1 MKKIVSL
8 MALCAVLLGAVMMVT
23 GCGAKPDKGTV
34 WKITKVTVDGKSE
47 EAKIPEYYCF
57 HSDGN
62 FYYALKKDDKL
73 VAIKKGAYTIEE
85 KTKKI
90 TMFGTSFDYSTSGN
104 KMTLKATIAE
114 KQSVLE
120 LQKSSDYTEKQ
131 IKDAVVA
138 VPTPSK

>member
-23 GCGAKPDKGTV
+23 GCGSKPEKGTV
-34 WKITKVTVDGKSE
+34 WKVVEITVAGKSQE
-47 EAKIPEYYCF
+47 IPHPMYYCF

-62 FYYALKKDDKL
+62 AYSATKMGEKL
-73 VAIKKGAYTIEE
+73 FAASMGTYTIEA
-85 KTKKI
+85 KKVTI
-90 TMFGTSFDYSTSGN
+90 GGVSFDYTMNGN
-104 KMTLKATIAE
+104 TMTLTGTLNKVSGSM
-114 KQSVLE
+114 K

-138 VPTPSK
+138 VPSPSK

>member
-23 GCGAKPDKGTV
+23 GCGAKPEKGSV

-47 EAKIPEYYCF
+47 EAKYPEYYCF
-57 HSDGN
+57 HSDGKL
-62 FYYALKKDDKL
+62 YYAIKIGDKL
-73 VAIKKGAYTIEE
+73 TARNSGAYTIEE

-90 TMFGTSFDYSTSGN
+90 TMLGTSVDYSASGN
-104 KMTLKATIAE
+104 KMTLTGTVVGRKST
-114 KQSVLE
+114 LE

>member
-34 WKITKVTVDGKSE
+34 WKLTKVTVDGKSE
-47 EAKIPEYYCF
+47 EAKYPEYYCF

-62 FYYALKKDDKL
+62 LYYAIKTGDKL
-73 VAIKKGAYTIEE
+73 TASNLGAYTIEE

-90 TMFGTSFDYSTSGN
+90 TMLGTSTDYSTSGN
-104 KMTLKATIAE
+104 KITLTGTIAGR
-114 KQSVLE
+114 KSTLE
-120 LQKSSDYTEKQ
+120 MQKSSDYTEKQ

>member
-23 GCGAKPDKGTV
+23 GCGSKPEKGTV
-34 WKITKVTVDGKSE
+34 WKVVEITAAGKSVE
-47 EAKIPEYYCF
+47 IQYPTYYCF

-62 FYYALKKDDKL
+62 AYSATKMGEKL
-73 VAIKKGAYTIEE
+73 SAINGGTYTIEA
-85 KTKKI
+85 KKVTI
-90 TMFGTSFDYSTSGN
+90 DGISFDYTMNGN
-104 KMTLKATIAE
+104 TMTLTGTLDKVSGSM
-114 KQSVLE
+114 K

-138 VPTPSK
+138 VPSLSK

>member
-23 GCGAKPDKGTV
+23 GCGSKPEKGTV
-34 WKITKVTVDGKSE
+34 WKITGGS
-47 EAKIPEYYCF
+47 EYYCF

-62 FYYALKKDDKL
+62 LYVATKGDTL
-73 VAIKKGAYTIEE
+73 VATKMGTYTIKA
-85 KTKKI
+85 KTI
-90 TMFGTSFDYSTSGN
+90 EMLNTSFDYSISGD
-104 KMTLKATIAE
+104 KMTLTGTFEGQKGA
-114 KQSVLE
+114 LE

-138 VPTPSK
+138 VPSLSK

>member
-1 MKKIVSL
+1 

-34 WKITKVTVDGKSE
+34 WKLTKVTVDGKSE

-62 FYYALKKDDKL
+62 LYYAGKNGDKL

-104 KMTLKATIAE
+104 KMTLKATIAK